1 MPELYKKYRPTMF
14 KQVLGQQH
22 ITRVLQRHLKDKD
35 LPHAILIS
43 GPSGCGKTTIG
54 RILRHKMKCEDE
66 DFTELNAAKCRGIDE
81 VREIDSRIGFCYGDS
96 RFWILDEA
104 HKLTNDAQNALLKI
118 LEDTPDHAYFV
129 LCTTVPQKLIA
140 TVRNRCQEFA
150 VKPLKEEDLKQLL
163 EYAITEEQAAVSHKV
178 RERIIQHCNG
188 SARKCLVILEKV
200 LKEETEENQLNAVLA
215 VDTETQAFSLVKM
228 LIWERA
234 TWDKV
239 AKFLKDYE
247 EKEKDFEGMR
257 HLILACAKTELL
269 KDNSFKERAYNII
282 NAFRDPYYDC
292 GFPGLVA
299 SCFEVV
305 APSK

>member
-1 MPELYKKYRPTMF
+1 MPELYKKYRPTML

-22 ITRVLQRHLKDKD
+22 ITRVLQRHLKDED

-54 RILRHKMKCEDE
+54 RILRKKMKCFDE
-66 DFTELNAAKCRGIDE
+66 DFIELNAAKCRGIDE
-81 VREIDSRIGFCYGDS
+81 VRDIDARIGYCYGNT

-118 LEDTPDHAYFV
+118 LEDTPDHAYFI

-140 TVRNRCQEFA
+140 TVRNRCTEFA
-150 VKPLKEEDLKQLL
+150 VKPLKEEQLKELL
-163 EYAITEEQAAVSHKV
+163 EHVISGEEATISTKV
-178 RERIIQHCNG
+178 RERIVKHCNG
-188 SARKCLVILEKV
+188 SGRKCLVMLEKV
-200 LKEETEENQLNAVLA
+200 LKEDSEEDQLDAVLA
-215 VDTETQAFSLVKM
+215 VDTETKAFELVRM
-228 LIWERA
+228 LIWQKA
-234 TWDKV
+234 DWSKI
-239 AKFLKDYE
+239 AQFLKDYE
-247 EKEKDFEGMR
+247 EKEKDAEGIR

-269 KDNSFKERAYNII
+269 KNNSFRERAYNII

-305 APSK
+305 HPK